1 MNNEKI
7 KITKQKPI
15 WLWKCN
21 LFQVNGCKL
30 YCTQYM
36 KGTPWYKCKH
46 RNILCKIIEE
56 GLDEV

>member
-1 MNNEKI
+1 MN

-15 WLWKCN
+15 WLWECN
-21 LFQVNGCKL
+21 LFQVNSCEI
-30 YCTQYM
+30 YCAQYI